1 MCGERHCDKGH
12 AQQMLYE
19 YVRRVS
25 PSVRL
30 YGLSKVLD
38 DDDRRRSS
46 CVTCP
51 IVVPP
56 RLVPAGS
63 GSLAHELRSSIMTLC
78 TALFVLRCVVVQLP
92 TDRHAPNPNQR
103 TRATSHLAGGW
114 RRGLLRRPCIRRVLC
129 ARTSRTSD
137 VASRRPRTSRVGR
150 DPDVRFLSAETADH
164 TYR

>member
-1 MCGERHCDKGH
+1 MRDVSCAERDIATKDMRSRCCMSMFV
-12 AQQMLYE
+12 ASLP
-19 YVRRVS
+19 S

-150 DPDVRFLSAETADH
+150 DARTFGS
-164 TYR
+164 